1 MGSEMCIRDRH
12 QVDRLEEDHRHA
24 KILADGVLRSESLML
39 DPSEVDSNI
48 VIFKVDPNWG
58 TAPEF
63 VKALADR
70 DVRMMPF
77 SRHHVRAVTHMHVD
91 EPMAKHAAAVVEAVA
106 AWDA

>member
-1 MGSEMCIRDRH
+1 M
-12 QVDRLEEDHRHA
+12 RLAVEWVAVMTDFHCDF
-24 KILADGVLRSESLML
+24 L
-39 DPSEVDSNI
+39 
-48 VIFKVDPNWG
+48 VIFSSRANSSVAGKCTEGKVRKHSAFSTSDSC
-58 TAPEF
+58 
-63 VKALADR
+63 ALICRLVHSR